1 MDSLPTKKRAKKRA
15 RLAARH
21 KQGRD
26 TVRATPPGPH
36 AARTRPG
43 TRPGARQDAPLLI
56 LFGMSRSLT
65 RLPLRLR
72 SLMNRNVRDLF
83 TE

>member
-1 MDSLPTKKRAKKRA
+1 MDSLSTKKTRKKA
-15 RLAARH
+15 SAARGPPQTRERH
-21 KQGRD
+21 CPRYAS
-26 TVRATPPGPH
+26 RAT
-36 AARTRPG
+36 RSTLTRPG

-65 RLPLRLR
+65 RLPLR